1 MKQYP
6 PKGIFYQFLSFF
18 SVNLKKNYPENQKHT
33 DMEAFLNIEKKL
45 FQIERNLSKD
55 SFDVAD
61 ISEVIPAS
69 IVVHSLSEGV
79 PQQIV
84 YMNTWG
90 CHHLGVELEELNALR
105 AQYYE
110 EFFVQEDLEDIYPKL
125 FRYCNEGDHATQLN
139 FFQRV
144 KLYKADKHRWFYTV
158 CKLLEK
164 NDADQQRL
172 IMLST
177 PIDGVGALMEKVKRV
192 LDENEYIT
200 RNYKKFALLT
210 KREKEILT
218 LLSIGKSSIEI
229 ADQLFI
235 SKETVATHRKN
246 IIRKLEVKSFA
257 ELLRFALA
265 FDLVGK

>member
-1 MKQYP
+1 MKEY
-6 PKGIFYQFLSFF
+6 
-18 SVNLKKNYPENQKHT
+18 E
-33 DMEAFLNIEKKL
+33 DIEQKL
-45 FQIERNLSKD
+45 FQIERNLKND
-55 SFDVAD
+55 SFEIAD

-69 IVVHSLSEGV
+69 IMVHSLSEGV
-79 PQQIV
+79 PQQII
-84 YMNTWG
+84 YMNAWG
-90 CHHLGVELEELNALR
+90 CNHLGVELEELNALR

-110 EFFVQEDLEDIYPKL
+110 RFFIQEDLEDIFPKVI
-125 FRYCNEGDHATQLN
+125 RYCNQGNQATQLN

-164 NDADQQRL
+164 NDEDQQRL

-177 PIDGVGALMEKVKRV
+177 PIDGVGVLMEKVKKV

-218 LLSIGKSSIEI
+218 LLSIGKSTNEI
-229 ADQLFI
+229 ADLLFI

-246 IIRKLEVKSFA
+246 IIRKLDVKSFA

-265 FDLVGK
+265 FELIDT

>member
-1 MKQYP
+1 MKEY
-6 PKGIFYQFLSFF
+6 
-18 SVNLKKNYPENQKHT
+18 E
-33 DMEAFLNIEKKL
+33 DIEQKL

-55 SFDVAD
+55 SFDIAD
-61 ISEVIPAS
+61 ISELIPAS
-69 IVVHSLSEGV
+69 IMVHSLSEGV
-79 PQQIV
+79 PQQII

-90 CHHLGVELEELNALR
+90 CNHLGVELEELNALR
-105 AQYYE
+105 TQYYE
-110 EFFVQEDLEDIYPKL
+110 EFFIQEDLEDIYPKVI
-125 FRYCNEGDHATQLN
+125 RYCNEGNHATQLN

-144 KLYKADKHRWFYTV
+144 KLYKANRHRWFYTV
-158 CKLLEK
+158 CKLLVK

-192 LDENEYIT
+192 LDENEYI
-200 RNYKKFALLT
+200 RNNYKKFALLT

-218 LLSIGKSSIEI
+218 LLSIGKSSMEI

-246 IIRKLEVKSFA
+246 IIRKLDVKSFA

-265 FDLVGK
+265 FDLIMD

>member
-1 MKQYP
+1 MKEY
-6 PKGIFYQFLSFF
+6 
-18 SVNLKKNYPENQKHT
+18 E
-33 DMEAFLNIEKKL
+33 DIEQKL

-69 IVVHSLSEGV
+69 IMVHSLSEGV

-90 CHHLGVELEELNALR
+90 CNHLGVELEELNALR

-125 FRYCNEGDHATQLN
+125 FRYCNEGDHTAQLN

-257 ELLRFALA
+257 ELLRFALE